1 MIELSSILSSELT
14 ILPQDESL
22 ILSNFENRAVKKNQI
37 LLEAG
42 KRCTEMYFVKSG
54 YLRVYSLSNGME
66 TTLWIAGG
74 GAFITSLSSFI
85 FEMPNNWYIQTVTY
99 CELEV
104 ISRQD
109 HFDLLKECPKWME
122 FDIILLS
129 KSFAMLE
136 ERMFHQLYTN
146 STERLQK
153 LQSNNPDL
161 FKHVPLQYIASSL
174 GITPETLSR
183 IRKKV
188 NLIS

>member
-1 MIELSSILSSELT
+1 MIELSAVLSAELSIS
-14 ILPQDESL
+14 PQEVSL
-22 ILSNFENRAVKKNQI
+22 ICDTFERRSLPKNET

-54 YLRVYSLSNGME
+54 YLRVYSLSRGME

-85 FEMPNNWYIQTVTY
+85 FEMPNNWYIQTVTD

-104 ISRQD
+104 IGRQD
-109 HFDLLKECPKWME
+109 HFELLKTCPKWME

-136 ERMFHQLYTN
+136 ERMFHHLYTTT
-146 STERLQK
+146 TERVEKLQK
-153 LQSNNPDL
+153 SQPGL
-161 FKHVPLQYIASSL
+161 FQYVPLQYIASLL
-174 GITPETLSR
+174 GMTPETLSR
-183 IRKKV
+183 IRKK
-188 NLIS
+188 LI